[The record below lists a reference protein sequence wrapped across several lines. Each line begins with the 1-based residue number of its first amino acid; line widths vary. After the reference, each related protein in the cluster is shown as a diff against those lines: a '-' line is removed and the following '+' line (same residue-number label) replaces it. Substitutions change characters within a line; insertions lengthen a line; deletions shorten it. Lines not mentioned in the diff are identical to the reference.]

1 MPERESKEIMNS
13 IFGYQIEDTLY
24 LGLIDSSDAN
34 DFQVKLEKLKSN
46 WDKLCSG
53 FYEWFVVNEAGLF
66 CSSLI
71 RSVRTTA
78 GLGLPPPWYT
88 TNNNESIN
96 RLLKEKVHYKKQE
109 WPSFNSKMQQ
119 LVAEQQQEYSKAV
132 CCCGEYELHSDYKHL
147 EASQSDWSRMT
158 PEQRKAKVEKLL
170 KQSAKDSNSVTCSKD
185 HSFHSVP
192 TTLSIDWT
200 KANISYLQP
209 SRVEDLWT
217 KAAKLLGTPGF
228 VVSAAGNTSARQVA
242 SMSATDT
249 STPPHFV
256 YAKKS
261 RGCGTEVHCDCPVY
275 SSTPKVCQHSLAAAD
290 DMGILSDYLAFLRK
304 TKAVAL
310 NLSTLISNEL
320 PKSAGQKDS
329 TSRRKGTPKGKK
341 KPVLTEKDVLSL
353 PSTSGNES
361 HSINAENIPPE
372 SRFVPPVLPSTMP
385 PFSPSPPYGYSGS
398 FHFDQPFQPSCM
410 NSYFSASPMPYHSS
424 PVFDQVHTP
433 SQMLN

>member
-1 MPERESKEIMNS
+1 M
-13 IFGYQIEDTLY
+13 
-24 LGLIDSSDAN
+24 
-34 DFQVKLEKLKSN
+34 
-46 WDKLCSG
+46 
-53 FYEWFVVNEAGLF
+53 
-66 CSSLI
+66 
-71 RSVRTTA
+71 
-78 GLGLPPPWYT
+78 
-88 TNNNESIN
+88 
-96 RLLKEKVHYKKQE
+96 
-109 WPSFNSKMQQ
+109 
-119 LVAEQQQEYSKAV
+119 
-132 CCCGEYELHSDYKHL
+132 
-147 EASQSDWSRMT
+147 
-158 PEQRKAKVEKLL
+158 

-192 TTLSIDWT
+192 TTLSTDWT

-249 STPPHFV
+249 SATDTSTPPHFV

-261 RGCGTEVHCDCPVY
+261 QGCCTEVHRDCPVY

-320 PKSAGQKDS
+320 PKSAGKKDS
-329 TSRRKGTPKGKK
+329 TSWRKGTPKGKK

-361 HSINAENIPPE
+361 HSINAENVPPE

-424 PVFDQVHTP
+424 PVLDQVHTP
-433 SQMLN
+433 SLMLNQSYTPSLHQYNQSGLSSQLMFLAKFIEGNRIRTCYGCGNPIRKDTTQVPPPPHDMIISYRERRLYRDPNTHQMRLTATEENTYYHAMRSCIMQKHPAFQVDMLKVEDSSLLRLSNVHRIHFKEQFNITL